1 MSGHRCLARR
11 MLIVLLALGLFHGA
25 AYAGED
31 PPMDPLLRLLIR
43 KGVITREE
51 ALEIQKEYDEEK
63 KGTEETTA
71 VRQEVQVPAEK
82 KVDTRLHFG
91 TVIFASYQDADV
103 WNGVPDETSRESR
116 FSIKRAYLD
125 FKYDVAPFLQARVT
139 PDVRQDQT
147 GDWKAR
153 FKYIYGKFHW
163 DRMAFI
169 SRPVVEFGLAHM
181 PWLDW
186 EESINGFRMQD
197 PMFLERNHIFNS
209 ADLGVLFGGNFGGE
223 LPESYRKNVNSHY
236 AGLWGSFQ
244 LGIYNGG
251 GYHSVEQTSNKAV
264 EARVSFRPLPERLP
278 GFQVTAFGL
287 KGRGN
292 STGEPDWDLGSMM
305 LSYEAEFFTLTA
317 QYERGTGNQ
326 SGSMLDPAGRTLEH
340 QGYSLFARTSLDG
353 EKSWHLIGRH
363 DHFDPDRESRLDD
376 QEDRWIAGIAWRFSG
391 RNYWLLDWE
400 HLGHSRRDIPDENRL
415 QLTLQIVY

>member
-186 EESINGFRMQD
+186 EESINGFLD
-197 PMFLERNHIFNS
+197 E
-209 ADLGVLFGGNFGGE
+209 
-223 LPESYRKNVNSHY
+223 
-236 AGLWGSFQ
+236 AG
-244 LGIYNGG
+244 
-251 GYHSVEQTSNKAV
+251 
-264 EARVSFRPLPERLP
+264 
-278 GFQVTAFGL
+278 
-287 KGRGN
+287 
-292 STGEPDWDLGSMM
+292 
-305 LSYEAEFFTLTA
+305 
-317 QYERGTGNQ
+317 
-326 SGSMLDPAGRTLEH
+326 
-340 QGYSLFARTSLDG
+340 
-353 EKSWHLIGRH
+353 
-363 DHFDPDRESRLDD
+363 
-376 QEDRWIAGIAWRFSG
+376 
-391 RNYWLLDWE
+391 
-400 HLGHSRRDIPDENRL
+400 
-415 QLTLQIVY
+415 